1 MKSELIISVHHNNNE
16 QDKTFVKNAG
26 ETENCLFKNKIFRG
40 GVILTP
46 HSFGFSK
53 TMFFERERE
62 RERESERERERER
75 DRERERERERE
86 SKSHKK

>member
-62 RERESERERERER
+62 RERE
-75 DRERERERERE
+75 RE